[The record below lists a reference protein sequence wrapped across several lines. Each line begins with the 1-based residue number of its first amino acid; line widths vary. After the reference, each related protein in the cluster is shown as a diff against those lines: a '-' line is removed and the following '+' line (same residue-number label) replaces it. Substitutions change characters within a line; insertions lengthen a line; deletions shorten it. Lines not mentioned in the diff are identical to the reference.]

1 MLILFMALK
10 IINQNYFFFFKNNYK
25 NINLFLNFINLI
37 KLILMINLFNNQDIY
52 FRVVDWGLG
61 IGPNHQSSIPNPQ
74 SQIICYLDLDFI

>member
-52 FRVVDWGLG
+52 FK
-61 IGPNHQSSIPNPQ
+61 NHK
-74 SQIICYLDLDFI
+74 IISLKKKE

>member
-52 FRVVDWGLG
+52 FKNLKIISLKKRIEIIKIFFINKDC
-61 IGPNHQSSIPNPQ
+61 SI
-74 SQIICYLDLDFI
+74 

>member
-52 FRVVDWGLG
+52 FK
-61 IGPNHQSSIPNPQ
+61 NHKIISLKKRIEIIKIFFINKDCSI
-74 SQIICYLDLDFI
+74 

>member
-25 NINLFLNFINLI
+25 NIYLFLNFINLI

-52 FRVVDWGLG
+52 FK
-61 IGPNHQSSIPNPQ
+61 NHK
-74 SQIICYLDLDFI
+74 IISLKKKE